1 MDIMEGIKM
10 TPMMEQYLK
19 IKKEY
24 PDEVLF
30 FRLGDFY
37 EMFLDDAK
45 EVSRI
50 LNITLTQRNGIPM
63 CGIPYHAA
71 KTYLKRLLDEGK
83 KIAICEQTKMPEGKG
98 EIATREV
105 VSVMSPGTVVEDE
118 FLEDSSH
125 SYILSV
131 TLHKKT
137 ISCAYCE
144 LSSAALF
151 TIDIPYD
158 EKLLSIKSLI
168 EQLHPKEVIVDED
181 LYYDH
186 NTFSSLIEQ
195 YSFLVNKLPS
205 WHFSLSSGY
214 EKMKSAYGTLSL
226 SAFGLTKS
234 SLPLLACGA
243 LLYYIEHTSKSSS
256 SLLLTYK
263 HITTTQVMHID
274 ESTRRNLELEYNLQD
289 GSTQRTLFSAI
300 HDTVSS
306 SGSRLL
312 RSWISSP
319 LRSIKEIEDRQE
331 KVKWFIDHKEE
342 HQRLISLLSETRD
355 LTRLT
360 TRLSL
365 IRHTPQDLL
374 SIASTLTQFF
384 TIISEYPE
392 FYMPLLSSDIEE
404 DDIHTLLTLLE
415 EIQNKIDEK
424 VSSLYVSHT
433 IIKNGCDEKL
443 DELRVMM
450 KGGSDTLKHYVE
462 QVKEEVGINQ
472 IKLSYN
478 KIIGHFLEITK
489 AHTDK
494 VPPHFY
500 RKQTL
505 VNAERYTTD
514 RLIEIEITIKESEG
528 KAEVREKELYEE
540 VVLLAKSSIPLLHK
554 VGEFLSLIDT
564 FQSFARTAIKHNYV
578 APSLTTDT
586 SIEIVGG
593 RHPVVEQYSS
603 LGSFIANPLVLN
615 EKKGLFSLITGPN
628 MAGKSTYLR
637 QNALIVLLSHI
648 GSYVPAVS
656 ASISLTDALFCR
668 VGASDNLAR
677 GESTFLIEMQEAAY
691 ILRNASTH
699 SFVIMDE
706 IGRGTSTQDGMSIAY
721 AVMRKLVDDGV
732 KTLFATHYHEL
743 TMTDT
748 TGMQL
753 ITLAVS
759 EQKRDII
766 FLRKVVEGV
775 AASSYGLHVAKMA
788 GVPKDVLT
796 NASKFLKSHYSSYA
810 IGGEKEQLD
819 LFMIESE
826 ECENELFDL
835 IRAFPLE
842 NSTPMEALKFVQEL
856 QSLIDEV

>member
-1 MDIMEGIKM
+1 MENMKI
-10 TPMMEQYLK
+10 TPMMEQYLS

-45 EVSRI
+45 EVSRL
-50 LNITLTQRNGIPM
+50 LNITLTKRNGIPM

-71 KTYLKRLLDEGK
+71 KTYIKRLLDEGK

-105 VSVMSPGTVVEDE
+105 VSIMSPGTVVEDE
-118 FLEDSSH
+118 FLEDVSH
-125 SYILSV
+125 SYMLSV
-131 TLHKKT
+131 TIHNSL

-144 LSSAALF
+144 LSSASLF
-151 TIDIPYD
+151 TIEIPYD
-158 EKLLSIKSLI
+158 DKLLKLKSLI
-168 EQLHPKEVIVDED
+168 EQLHPKEVIIDED
-181 LYYDH
+181 LYHED
-186 NTFSSLIEQ
+186 TVFRSLIDT
-195 YSFLVNKLPS
+195 YPFLINKLPR
-205 WHFSLSSGY
+205 WHFSFSQGY
-214 EKMKSAYGTLSL
+214 DTMKKAYNTLSL
-226 SAFGLTKS
+226 AAFGLTKT

-243 LLYYIEHTSKSSS
+243 LLYYIDHSSKSNS

-263 HITTTQVMHID
+263 HITMSQVMQID
-274 ESTRRNLELEYNLQD
+274 ESTRKNLELEYNLQD
-289 GSTQRTLFSAI
+289 GSTKRTLFSAL
-300 HDTVSS
+300 HNTVSS

-319 LRSIKEIEDRQE
+319 LQSIEEITHRQE
-331 KVKWFIDHKEE
+331 KVEWFINHPQE
-342 HQRLISLLSETRD
+342 HQRLISHLYETRD

-374 SIASTLTQFF
+374 NIASTLSHFF
-384 TIISEYPE
+384 LILSEYQE
-392 FYMPLLSSDIEE
+392 VYTPLLSKEIA
-404 DDIHTLLTLLE
+404 DDSMHQLLTLLE
-415 EIQNKIDEK
+415 EIEKKISDD
-424 VSSLYVSHT
+424 VSSLYIPHT
-433 IIKNGCDEKL
+433 VIKNGCDDDL
-443 DELRVMM
+443 DALRKMM
-450 KGGSDTLKHYVE
+450 KSTDTTLLEYVE
-462 QVKEEVGINQ
+462 QVKEETGISQ

-478 KIIGHFLEITK
+478 KIIGHYLEITK
-489 AHTDK
+489 AHSDK
-494 VPPHFY
+494 VPPTFF

-514 RLIEIEITIKESEG
+514 TLNEIELTITTSG
-528 KAEVREKELYEE
+528 AKAEKREKMIYEE
-540 VVLLAKSSIPLLHK
+540 VVLLATKNIPLLHK
-554 VGEFLSLIDT
+554 VGEFLSTIDT
-564 FQSFARTAIKHNYV
+564 LQSFAKTALKHNYV
-578 APSLTTDT
+578 KPILTTDNA
-586 SIEIVGG
+586 IQIVGG

-603 LGSFIANPLVLN
+603 LGSFIANPLTLN
-615 EKKGLFSLITGPN
+615 DEKGLFSLITGPN

-648 GSYVPAVS
+648 GSFVPAQS
-656 ASISLTDALFCR
+656 ATISLTDALFCR

-691 ILRNASTH
+691 ILRNATTR

-721 AVMRKLVDDGV
+721 AVMRKLVMQRV

-748 TGMQL
+748 SGMQL
-753 ITLAVS
+753 ITLSVM
-759 EQKRDII
+759 EQRKEII

-788 GVPKDVLT
+788 GVPKDVLMS
-796 NASKFLKSHYSSYA
+796 ASKFLKNHYSSYL
-810 IGGEKEQLD
+810 IGPDEEQLD
-819 LFMIESE
+819 LFKIQTQEYESE
-826 ECENELFDL
+826 VFDL
-835 IRAFPLE
+835 IRSFPLE
-842 NSTPMEALKFVQEL
+842 HSTPMDAMKFIQDL
-856 QSLIDEV
+856 QSMIDKA